1 MNSTA
6 PPKFPP
12 IEGLSI
18 DDARPILRTAN
29 RGGGIGIEEVIQIM
43 DCDAHR
49 ADKVLRAMAMAGYL
63 NPSIEPDKSSGGSG
77 HYWATGSR
85 LRKSESGLVA
95 PRWT

>member
-63 NPSIEPDKSSGGSG
+63 NPSIEPG
-77 HYWATGSR
+77 HTTADVRFSAADV
-85 LRKSESGLVA
+85 LRVL
-95 PRWT
+95 TLH